1 MSTSEYGKIVV
12 GEPIDDITPL
22 IATGYVNDPETAQA
36 VPMYYRTG
44 PATDVYPSGYEQSQP
59 QQSVVIYERD
69 PEEDC
74 ARIGCLFSWIPII
87 GIITCCVNMDAPSD
101 SPRALWSRIA
111 LVVACVVICLNI
123 IYFASYS

>member
-44 PATDVYPSGYEQSQP
+44 PATG
-59 QQSVVIYERD
+59 
-69 PEEDC
+69 
-74 ARIGCLFSWIPII
+74 
-87 GIITCCVNMDAPSD
+87 
-101 SPRALWSRIA
+101 
-111 LVVACVVICLNI
+111 
-123 IYFASYS
+123 